1 MRWYR
6 DSENSLASDALLA
19 AVLVFVVLGLGTCMF
34 SFCGNQVVETTVVA
48 SPDGRFVV
56 KAEYLSRGV
65 IGGHCEMKVER
76 ADGTGAAEF
85 AWGEESFHSRL
96 VALSWADPQTVSV
109 RFTEVHNGSLH
120 EGRDLVGREVV
131 VGSTHVR
138 IRFEPDT
145 RVVRKR

>member
-6 DSENSLASDALLA
+6 DSHDSLASDAILV
-19 AVLVFVVLGLGTCMF
+19 AVLLFVVLGLGTCVF
-34 SFCGNQVVETTVVA
+34 GVIGEKVVETTVVA

-56 KAEYLSRGV
+56 KVEYMSRGV
-65 IGGHCEMKVER
+65 TGGHCEMKVER

-85 AWGEESFHSRL
+85 AWGEEHFHSKS

-109 RFTEVHNGSLH
+109 RLTEEHHGSLH